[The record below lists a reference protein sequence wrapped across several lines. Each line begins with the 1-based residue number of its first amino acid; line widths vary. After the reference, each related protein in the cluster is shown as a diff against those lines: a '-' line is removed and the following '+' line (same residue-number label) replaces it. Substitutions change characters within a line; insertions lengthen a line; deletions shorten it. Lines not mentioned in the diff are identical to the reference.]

1 MRDLEMSV
9 GADGSLKVL
18 KSRKWWERGSDSSC
32 WMEKKVILLYSE
44 EMESI
49 SGK

>member
-18 KSRKWWERGSDSSC
+18 KSSKWGEKSDSSC
-32 WMEKKVILLYSE
+32 WMEKKVILSYSE
-44 EMESI
+44 EIESI